1 MQRVRRQLSHSCCRH
16 ERSPFRWRAA
26 KRTQAATPWLLGVFA
41 AVALCAGC
49 NSGGGAKRANEAAQS
64 TGGAE
69 AGTSLEHE
77 AGSADARSD
86 AGSEVD
92 ASLSGGGLDAAT
104 TPGSNDVELGSVVD
118 HLVDDVFVPS
128 YESFEAAAKELNTS
142 VSAFCQAVQSS
153 GGSTGTQAGASHG
166 DAGIVQRDAGPRQRD
181 AGTMR
186 RDAGAGAPPTEDVA
200 DARALLAEVRR
211 AWERARSEWKKADA
225 FAFGPY
231 RDQPWRIGPKLDSYP
246 VRVATVDAFF
256 VNGGIDAGTLASQ
269 GTRVRGLP
277 VIEYLLYAPGS
288 AEATLSAFD
297 GETGRLRCSYLQAL
311 GSDTHALATE
321 MTEAWR
327 DTYADEVKLA
337 GSGSETFERLH
348 DALSEIVNRMVFA
361 IENLRLMKVGKPAG
375 LGEDG
380 EPLPELFESL
390 FSNRAREDAH
400 DALLGVWQVY
410 SGRLWPDGFDGDV
423 AVERDRGIRG
433 TVLWRGPEL
442 DEAVIS
448 EFEAAFGALDES
460 GSFVAVV
467 AEDPTRLETVYEAL
481 RQLQLTFGVDVA
493 AALGVTVTFNDT
505 DGD

>member
-1 MQRVRRQLSHSCCRH
+1 MQRVRRQLSHSCFRH
-16 ERSPFRWRAA
+16 ERAPFRWRSA
-26 KRTQAATPWLLGVFA
+26 KRMRAVVPWALGVLA
-41 AVALCAGC
+41 AVAFCAGC
-49 NSGGGAKRANEAAQS
+49 NSGGGSKRANEDAQS

-69 AGTSLEHE
+69 AGASLEHE

-92 ASLSGGGLDAAT
+92 ASLSGGELDAAT

-142 VSAFCQAVQSS
+142 VSVFCQAVQVS
-153 GGSTGTQAGASHG
+153 GASAGTQAGVSRG
-166 DAGIVQRDAGPRQRD
+166 DAGPRHSD
-181 AGTMR
+181 AGTMQ
-186 RDAGAGAPPTEDVA
+186 RDAGAGSPLTTGIP
-200 DARALLAEVRR
+200 DALALLLEVRR

-246 VRVATVDAFF
+246 VRAATVDAFF
-256 VNGGIDAGTLASQ
+256 VNGELDAGTLASQ

-277 VIEYLLYAPGS
+277 VMEYLLYAPGS
-288 AEATLSAFD
+288 AEATLSAFE
-297 GETGRLRCSYLQAL
+297 GEAGRLRCNYLQAL
-311 GSDTHALATE
+311 GSDTHALAIE

-337 GSGSETFERLH
+337 GSGSESFERLH

-380 EPLPELFESL
+380 EALPELFESL
-390 FSNRAREDAH
+390 FSDRAREDAH

-423 AVERDRGIRG
+423 AAERDRGIRG

-442 DEAVIS
+442 DEAVVS

-460 GSFVAVV
+460 DSFIAVV
-467 AEDPTRLETVYEAL
+467 AEDPTRLEPVYEAL